1 MPQINLHDHEIMM
14 KINEV
19 KKDKAIRRILN
30 RRRGDKQAEI
40 DNAALEVVEEGL
52 VELPNGILP
61 NNAEV
66 LRSESEKVN
75 MKAYSIMEWWR
86 LTTNLESADIG
97 TPRIKVYNSWGKLLS
112 MISLCVPSSVA
123 VERVFPF

>member
-1 MPQINLHDHEIMM
+1 M
-14 KINEV
+14 
-19 KKDKAIRRILN
+19 RRILN

-66 LRSESEKVN
+66 LRSESKKVN
-75 MKAYSIMEWWR
+75 MKAYSIMEW
-86 LTTNLESADIG
+86 
-97 TPRIKVYNSWGKLLS
+97 
-112 MISLCVPSSVA
+112 
-123 VERVFPF
+123 